1 MTLPQARLLLEC
13 SLPDPKRESS
23 YVLILLEYHTRRN
36 YQAYQS
42 HRKRQM
48 LELTKWKSLK
58 KSLSVK
64 MFQYAVLT
72 NEITFM
78 LNYTDYPERMTAEKS
93 ADDMLD
99 PGLDN
104 AFSAYP
110 HGRKESAK
118 IGLQGF
124 PGRRFSIE
132 DPDSGYTTI
141 AKSCLVGHRIYL
153 VQAVMPTKLSGQPDL
168 LARPIDVLSRDPDRL
183 GLDTK
188 PAIRQEFHQVAI
200 TRPPA
205 AATPA
210 DVGNQ
215 ILELRRLRQTQFLL
229 RYPRFL

>member
-1 MTLPQARLLLEC
+1 M
-13 SLPDPKRESS
+13 
-23 YVLILLEYHTRRN
+23 
-36 YQAYQS
+36 
-42 HRKRQM
+42 
-48 LELTKWKSLK
+48 
-58 KSLSVK
+58 
-64 MFQYAVLT
+64 LT

-168 LARPIDVLSRDPDRL
+168 LARPINVLSVDPEPASDWIRSPL
-183 GLDTK
+183 YARNSTK
-188 PAIRQEFHQVAI
+188 SPSRGPQ
-200 TRPPA
+200 PP
-205 AATPA
+205 
-210 DVGNQ
+210 
-215 ILELRRLRQTQFLL
+215 LRLRTLATKSLNCDGSGKRSSFCVTRVFFSSAAGLSNVPPPFALWSLMPVWSTCFSVPRVLL
-229 RYPRFL
+229 